1 MNHLPV
7 NVGAISKKGIVL
19 EAARLGKLFAQGA
32 AKRDHERR
40 LPHAE
45 IDEIRKSGIL
55 AARLPAPFGVG
66 ISLFELTQIVIEIAR
81 GDSNIAQAILPHFAF
96 VEKLIL
102 FGNAQDQARL
112 FPLIASGALITNAIA
127 ERSGKVVGELNTRLI
142 RDGDG
147 FRLQGRKDYA
157 TGSLFAQLLY
167 ITGVRDDG
175 STLQVVIPVDR
186 EGLLIKDD
194 WEGFGQKLTSSGSVL
209 LDNVRVEP
217 HEVVHGSE
225 NAKKRNYFGAASQL
239 QHASLDTGMALAA
252 LDDAIAF
259 GREKARPVPEAG
271 VEKASHD
278 PYVIHSIGELA
289 AKTRAS
295 QAITERAAR
304 ILDETAADYVAGR
317 ATDDQLAETSI
328 IVAEAKAI
336 AVETCLAAGEMLFRV
351 GGASATLRHLSLDR
365 HWRNA
370 RTHTLH
376 DPVSYKYRA
385 IGDYLLNG
393 VKPPIN
399 AKY

>member
-7 NVGAISKKGIVL
+7 NVGSASQDLVR
-19 EAARLGKLFAQGA
+19 EATRLARLFAAGA
-32 AKRDHERR
+32 AKRDYERK

-45 IDEIRKSGIL
+45 IDEIRRSGIL
-55 AARLPAPFGVG
+55 AARLPAPYGAG
-66 ISLFELTQIVIEIAR
+66 ASILELTQVVIEIAR
-81 GDSNIAQAILPHFAF
+81 GDSNIAQSILPHLAF

-102 FGNAQDQARL
+102 FGNATDQARL

-127 ERSGKVVGELNTRLI
+127 ERGGKVVGELRTRLVD
-142 RDGDG
+142 DGDG

-175 STLQVVIPVDR
+175 STLQVVVPADR
-186 EGLLIKDD
+186 EGLVIEDD
-194 WEGFGQKLTSSGSVL
+194 WNGFGQRLTSSGTVL
-209 LDNVRVEP
+209 LENVRVEK

-225 NAKKRNYFGAASQL
+225 NAGKRNYFGAASQL

-252 LDDAIAF
+252 LDDAIAY

-271 VEKASHD
+271 VERASHD

-289 AKTRAS
+289 ARTRAS
-295 QAITERAAR
+295 LAITERAAR
-304 ILDETAADYVAGR
+304 ILDETAAAYVAGR

-328 IVAEAKAI
+328 IIAEAKAV
-336 AVETCLAAGEMLFRV
+336 AVETCLKAGEMLFRV

-376 DPVSYKYRA
+376 DPVSYKYKA
-385 IGDYLLNG
+385 IGNYLLNG